1 MRRIIEEIKNLLSD
15 NCFEAVLISHQ
26 LRTCIKCYTSLY
38 CSQMA
43 EFSEVLNKTFEC
55 NEIPENKLETYILED
70 DSLFSKVFGKLE
82 DTTLTQTNAVK
93 KFNESTVSTSLARC
107 SEDRNYYIMRCYD
120 YFIYIFDKINRQ
132 CYMIIKNNNKAITM
146 INILL
151 FSPYLMYG
159 ELFAVHG
166 GLVSKGDKNILI
178 SNSSLGGK
186 TTFAILFAA
195 HDWNIVTEE
204 TTYITKKGV
213 ILPYNVRNYFNI
225 RVGTY
230 LAFKDYFAS
239 RNVINEKFL
248 KMEHLDNNQLFD
260 YGKESQLSVDFA
272 ILGKNMNV
280 ENRYI
285 SHFLKVSI
293 QKNQDMDIKRCS
305 PLGSVNA
312 FLELS
317 LAPTVLLFEEL
328 LDYKI
333 TDKDYRKK
341 ELEIIFE
348 HIDSFMLTS
357 GLDYKVEFNN
367 ILKNMEIH

>member
-1 MRRIIEEIKNLLSD
+1 MRCIIEEIKNLLSD
-15 NCFEAVLISHQ
+15 NCFETVLISHQ
-26 LRTCIKCYTSLY
+26 LRTCIKCYTNLC
-38 CSQMA
+38 CSQIVD
-43 EFSEVLNKTFEC
+43 FSKVLNKTFEC
-55 NEIPENKLETYILED
+55 NEIPENKLDAHILED
-70 DSLFSKVFGKLE
+70 DALFSRVLCKLE
-82 DTTLTQTNAVK
+82 DTTLTQTKAVK

-107 SEDRNYYIMRCYD
+107 SEDGNYYIMRCYD

-132 CYMIIKNNNKAITM
+132 CYMIVKNNNKAITM

-151 FSPYLMYG
+151 LTPYLMYG

-186 TTFAILFAA
+186 TTFAILFAT

-213 ILPYNVRNYFNI
+213 ILPYNIRNYFNI

-230 LAFKDYFAS
+230 LAFKDYFVS
-239 RNVINEKFL
+239 RNVIDEKFL
-248 KMEHLDNNQLFD
+248 MMEQLDNNQLFD
-260 YGKESQLSVDFA
+260 YGKESQLSVDFS
-272 ILGKNMNV
+272 ILGKSMNV

-293 QKNQDMDIKRCS
+293 QKNRNLDIKRCS
-305 PLGSVNA
+305 PLDSVNA

-328 LDYKI
+328 LDYRI
-333 TDKDYRKK
+333 TDKDHRKK

-348 HIDSFMLTS
+348 HTDSFMLTS
-357 GLDYKVEFNN
+357 GLDYKVQFEN